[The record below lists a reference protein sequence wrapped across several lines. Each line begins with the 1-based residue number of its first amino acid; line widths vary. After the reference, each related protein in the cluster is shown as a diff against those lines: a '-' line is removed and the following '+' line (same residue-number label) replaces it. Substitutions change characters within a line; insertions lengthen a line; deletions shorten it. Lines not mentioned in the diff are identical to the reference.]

1 MTTIQRIGYDS
12 PAYRAGLALR
22 DRVMRQPLGLSIY
35 DEDFSFEKDCVL
47 LAAFD
52 EDGSLTGFGSMTNAG
67 PVRRIEYLC
76 VDPDFQ
82 GEGIGR
88 RLLARL
94 EALARDAGAE
104 TVQLDARVS
113 AQAFYENMGYHT
125 AGEVFTLSYAP
136 VPHILMEKSL

>member
-1 MTTIQRIGYDS
+1 PAGAGRFRFPAVCAIMVPNFTQRSRSTMTTIQRIGYDS

-88 RLLARL
+88 
-94 EALARDAGAE
+94 
-104 TVQLDARVS
+104 
-113 AQAFYENMGYHT
+113 
-125 AGEVFTLSYAP
+125 
-136 VPHILMEKSL
+136 